1 MEKMLRGKRSFFREV
16 GMSLMLALVLCGTA
30 SGQQMAV
37 SGRVT
42 SAAGDPLQGVAV
54 RVPGTNIRTVTDA
67 EGRYTVTAPGSGVLN
82 FALIGYR
89 AVFTNIAGRAT
100 VDVQMAEAIAQ
111 LEEVVVT
118 GYTAQRRAD
127 ITGAVASVNI
137 ESVSR
142 QTSSSVLQRLAGS
155 VAGLTVE
162 ATGSPG
168 ARSTVRVRGVSSFQ
182 NNDPL
187 YIIDGT
193 PVQESFINWLN
204 PNDVAS
210 VQVLKDAAA
219 ASIYG
224 SRANNG
230 VIIIETKKG
239 RPGPARFHLDVRTGV
254 ANPVRGY
261 DDILI
266 LDALEYFDIVKRSFL
281 NAGFPAE
288 SIPSNIYGE
297 DPNNPTV
304 PRYIWPNNC
313 TSASGRRI
321 PCSNV
326 DESSYVFPTS
336 LIMPGSAGTNWWDAV
351 FGPAFVGDY
360 NLGVSGGGEDHAYNL
375 SFNYLN
381 QEGTAAF
388 NRLQRGTARLNAEFD
403 LGRLTIGENI
413 AFSLDESFGGLAG
426 DGFGEGGFLGKNILS
441 QPVVPIFD
449 VNGNFASGKAVGLGN
464 NTNPLKAAWGD
475 KDDVVR
481 NIRGVGSVYGGF
493 DIRDQVTVRTR
504 LGFNLGHTSFRG
516 YTPITPENSEAT
528 FSDVIAENINLF
540 TDWTWS
546 NTLNYV
552 NTFGDHNLN
561 VLIGQEANKSSNRF
575 LAGTLANLVTNE
587 IDARYIQ
594 DAIGDPATK
603 TVNSTGGTGSLLSYF
618 GKVDYNYADKYHL
631 SFTMRR
637 DGSSRLGRNNRW
649 GTFPAI
655 GAGWRLSEESFLA
668 GSSFF
673 TNLMLRFG
681 WGLTGNQNIP
691 SGRIVSQFG
700 GNLGDVFYDIGGTD
714 GTIVRG
720 FRQTS
725 LGNDSLKWEENKSVN
740 VGLDVEFAGTANL
753 TVDLYR
759 RDTDNLLFPPP
770 VPATAGV
777 ASPPFVNIGAM
788 RNQGIDFSLGFQS
801 GIGEDVLWRVS
812 VNGSHYRN
820 KIVRI
825 AGDTSD
831 FFFGPI
837 STRFGNQV
845 INKVGH
851 PIGAFYGLIA
861 DGFFEDAAAVAAHA
875 TQNGAAPGRIRFRD
889 VNGDGQVTV
898 ADRTI
903 IGNPHPDL
911 TAGLDLGLRWKAW
924 DLAGTFYGTFGN
936 DIFDVQKEFYVFRN
950 FNTNVRRDLLTDSW
964 TPETAATATYPR
976 LDVSDVFSRQISSFF
991 VEDGSYVR
999 LRNLQIGYTLPGA
1012 WARGTR
1018 VYVQAENLFTLTGYS
1033 GLDPA
1038 LGVQSATGAAG
1049 DLRDQY
1055 RGVDRGTYPS
1065 NKTISFGLSANF

>member
-1 MEKMLRGKRSFFREV
+1 MENMLQGKRSFFREV
-16 GMSLMLALVLCGTA
+16 GLSLMLALVLCGTA
-30 SGQQMAV
+30 FGQQMTV

-54 RVPGTNIRTVTDA
+54 RVPGTNIRTVTTAD
-67 EGRYTVTAPGSGVLN
+67 GRYTVTAPASGVLN

-118 GYTAQRRAD
+118 GYTAQRRAE
-127 ITGAVASVNI
+127 IVGAVASVNI

-254 ANPVRGY
+254 ATPVRGY
-261 DDILI
+261 DDFLI
-266 LDALEYFDIVKRSFL
+266 LDALQYHEIVKRSHE
-281 NAGFPAE
+281 NAGLAAPT
-288 SIPSNIYGE
+288 NIYGN
-297 DPNNPTV
+297 PNSPSV
-304 PRYIWPNNC
+304 PKYIWPNNC
-313 TSASGRRI
+313 TPN
-321 PCSNV
+321 PCQTL
-326 DESSYVFPTS
+326 DESSYVYPDR
-336 LIMPGSAGTNWWDAV
+336 LIMPGSAGTNWWEAV

-388 NRLQRGTARLNAEFD
+388 NRLQRGTARLNTEFD
-403 LGRLTIGENI
+403 LGRLIVGENI
-413 AFSLDESFGGLAG
+413 AFSLDQSFGGIAG

-441 QPVVPIFD
+441 QPVVPIYDIKGEPPF
-449 VNGNFASGKAVGLGN
+449 FASGKAVGLGN

-475 KDDVVR
+475 KDDLSR
-481 NIRGVGSVYGGF
+481 NIRAVGSVYGGLEL
-493 DIRDQVTVRTR
+493 RDQFTLRTR
-504 LGFNLGHTSFRG
+504 LGFNLGHTSFKG

-528 FSDVIAENINLF
+528 FVNTIAENVNLF

-561 VLIGQEANKSSNRF
+561 VLIGQEANKSSSRF
-575 LAGTLANLVTNE
+575 LAGTIANLVTTDIN
-587 IDARYIQ
+587 ARYIG
-594 DAIGDPATK
+594 DAVGDPATK

-649 GTFPAI
+649 GTFPAV

-673 TNLMLRFG
+673 TNIMLRFG

-700 GNLGDVFYDIGGTD
+700 GALGDVFYDIGGTD
-714 GTIVRG
+714 GSIVRG

-740 VGLDVEFAGTANL
+740 VGLDVEFAAGKANL

-777 ASPPFVNIGAM
+777 AASPFVNIGAM
-788 RNQGIDFSLGFQS
+788 RNQGIDLSLGFQS
-801 GIGEDVLWRVS
+801 SIGEDLLWRVS

-825 AGDTSD
+825 KGDTSD

-851 PIGAFYGLIA
+851 PIGSFYGLLA

-875 TQNGAAPGRIRFRD
+875 AQTGAAPGRIRFRD
-889 VNGDGQVTV
+889 VNGDGRVTQ

-924 DLAGTFYGTFGN
+924 DFAATFYGTFGN

-950 FNTNVRRDLLTDSW
+950 FNTNVRRDMLTDSW
-964 TPETAATATYPR
+964 TPENAATAKYPR

-999 LRNLQIGYTLPGA
+999 LRNLQLGYTLPPA

-1018 VYVQAENLFTLTGYS
+1018 VYVQAENLFTITGYS

-1038 LGVQSATGAAG
+1038 LGVQAASGAAG

-1065 NKTISFGLSANF
+1065 NRTLSFGLSANF